1 MAPKIRALSA
11 TVSPGTSI
19 THLDTMPRFLLSY
32 IIYIVTV
39 NRTPFATFDNHNDL
53 NTWVQHYKVTHP
65 VHPELSSAS
74 VTVYKC
80 LDHDIIGQKCYLY
93 KAF

>member
-1 MAPKIRALSA
+1 MSFANS
-11 TVSPGTSI
+11 
-19 THLDTMPRFLLSY
+19 DTMPRFLLSY

-39 NRTPFATFDNHNDL
+39 NRAPFATFDNRHDL

-65 VHPELSSAS
+65 VQPELSSAS
-74 VTVYKC
+74 VSVYKC

-93 KAF
+93 KAFEQ